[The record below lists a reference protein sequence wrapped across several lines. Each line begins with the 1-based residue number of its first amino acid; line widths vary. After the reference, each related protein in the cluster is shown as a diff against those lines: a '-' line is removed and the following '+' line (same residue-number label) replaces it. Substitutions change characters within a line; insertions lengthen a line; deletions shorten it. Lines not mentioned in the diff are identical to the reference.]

1 MFVPGFDCDS
11 PGFLLDKFN
20 IGTGNVG
27 GSLLLARGGHGGAS
41 KFATHTHTNKKG
53 RTTPLS
59 YVFWDKHGKRA
70 CCPLLI
76 CGCLVPAGKPHLGI
90 CPIFPRPLSLPDIP
104 MFARGAVVSFR
115 HFPLSAAR
123 HGSLVRPNRPFDHLV
138 TTGFSKLTSPQSLE
152 GKTWRENQSLFQMKP
167 TESLKLTGHVSHF
180 FWAA

>member
-1 MFVPGFDCDS
+1 M
-11 PGFLLDKFN
+11 
-20 IGTGNVG
+20 
-27 GSLLLARGGHGGAS
+27 
-41 KFATHTHTNKKG
+41 
-53 RTTPLS
+53 S

-123 HGSLVRPNRPFDHLV
+123 HGSLVRPNRPFDHLA

-167 TESLKLTGHVSHF
+167 TESLLDMFLIFSGRLEQLHESSLLFARLEQVGSVGRSR
-180 FWAA
+180 APP